1 MRLRHPFRLKSR
13 DVGPTLVSP
22 TILCW
27 GPVDWSLEADVTRWA
42 PSWQVESDRR
52 QFPNADI
59 VIFHIP
65 AIARIPAKLK
75 GQLWVAV
82 SMESDVNYP
91 MLRDCELMS
100 QFDYTMTYRRDSDF
114 PLLYLWDGIG
124 EALRRPAEPKDGD
137 ATAAYF
143 ASSAYNASGR
153 TEYASELMR
162 HTKVASY
169 GMALSNRHLDRD
181 DGWNTKMSVIAHYPF
196 TLAFENS
203 VSEDY
208 VTEKF
213 FQPLIAGSVP
223 VYLGAPNVA
232 EFAPGDRCFIDV
244 NDFDGPADVAAY
256 LDRLVSRPDEYAMY
270 LAWKTQPFRQEF
282 LGLLASQRPPPV
294 ERLCRELERRLA
306 SSRGKR

>member
-1 MRLRHPFRLKSR
+1 MRLRHPFRLKLR
-13 DVGPTLVSP
+13 DVGLSMVSP
-22 TILCW
+22 TILFW
-27 GPVDWSLEADVTRWA
+27 GPLDWTLEADVARWA
-42 PSWQVESDRR
+42 PSWRPESDRR
-52 QFPNADI
+52 QFPSADV

-65 AIARIPAKLK
+65 SITRLPAKLD
-75 GQLWVAV
+75 GQIWVAV

-91 MLRDCELMS
+91 MLGDREFMS

-137 ATAAYF
+137 ATAVYF
-143 ASSAYNASGR
+143 ASSAYNASRR
-153 TEYASELMR
+153 TEYAAEIMR
-162 HTKVASY
+162 HMGVASY
-169 GMALSNRHLDRD
+169 GAALNNRHLDRD
-181 DGWNTKMSVIAHYPF
+181 DGWNTKMSVIARYPF

-232 EFAPGDRCFIDV
+232 EFAPGDRCYIDV
-244 NDFDGPADVAAY
+244 NDFDGPADLAAY
-256 LDRLVSRPDEYAMY
+256 LARLASRTDEYATY
-270 LAWKTQPFRQEF
+270 LTWKMQPFRQEF
-282 LGLLASQRPPPV
+282 SGLLATQSPPPV

-306 SSRGKR
+306 DSNGTR